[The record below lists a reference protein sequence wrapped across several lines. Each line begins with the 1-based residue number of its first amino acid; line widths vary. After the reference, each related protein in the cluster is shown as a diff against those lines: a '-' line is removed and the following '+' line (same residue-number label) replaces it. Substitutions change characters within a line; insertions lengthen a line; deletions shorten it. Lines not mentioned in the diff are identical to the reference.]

1 MNLEDLKIVE
11 TVKVGTEDI
20 TIDPNDLDFNEAT
33 LNDYM
38 QKEASLYNY
47 YGQKAADAQ
56 AQLQLAKMHYEVAYA
71 EKFQAYKASNTVAL
85 TESLAKADPEV
96 VKASKHVIACTRV
109 LDKIK
114 NYLRSWDKNHDNAQA
129 LGHMIRK
136 EMDKLGLEIKAA
148 TGSVNPQDAL
158 IEDKIKAVLER
169 TNG

>member
-1 MNLEDLKIVE
+1 MIKIVE
-11 TVKVGTEDI
+11 TVKVGTEEI

-33 LNDYM
+33 LNEYM

-56 AQLQLAKMHYEVAYA
+56 AQLQLAKMHNEIAYA
-71 EKFQAYKASNTVAL
+71 EKFKFYKASNTVAL

-96 VKASKHVIACTRV
+96 VKTAKHVISCARV
-109 LDKIK
+109 LDKLK

-136 EMDKLGLEIKAA
+136 EMDKLGFEIKTRA
-148 TGSVNPQDAL
+148 GNSQDVL
-158 IEDKIKAVLER
+158 IDERIKAVLEK

>member
-1 MNLEDLKIVE
+1 MNLEDIKIVE
-11 TVKVGTEDI
+11 TVKVGIEEI
-20 TIDPNDLDFNEAT
+20 TIDSNDLNFNEAT
-33 LNDYM
+33 LNEYM

-56 AQLQLAKMHYEVAYA
+56 AQLQLAKMHYEIAYA
-71 EKFQAYKASNTVAL
+71 EKFKVYKASNTVAL

-96 VKASKHVIACTRV
+96 TIAAKRVIACTQI
-109 LDKIK
+109 LDKLK

-136 EMDKLGLEIKAA
+136 EMDKLGFEIKA
-148 TGSVNPQDAL
+148 GSANPRLRPDL
-158 IEDKIKAVLER
+158 DEKIQAVLER